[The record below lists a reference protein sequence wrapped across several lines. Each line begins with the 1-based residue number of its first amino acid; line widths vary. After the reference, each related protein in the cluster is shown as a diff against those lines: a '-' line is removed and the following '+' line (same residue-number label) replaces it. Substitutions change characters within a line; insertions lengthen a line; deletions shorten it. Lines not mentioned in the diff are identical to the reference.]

1 MGKKAVPDSKRNIV
15 IKLFDKGFSNRE
27 IQYATGLSEFT
38 VYTIKNLYNLVK
50 EDNWEKA
57 LAYTQKYGVNDV
69 FRWAQ
74 EANGKYLPK
83 EEPVVEDVVDVV
95 EEEPVKE
102 REVEVTVKK
111 IDEDQIAR
119 VMLALGKILDELE
132 SLNHNMEA
140 CVEAWK

>member
-1 MGKKAVPDSKRNIV
+1 MAKKAIPDSKRNVV

-27 IQYATGLSEFT
+27 IQYATGLSEQT
-38 VYTIKNLYNLVK
+38 IYTIKKLYNLVR
-50 EDNWEKA
+50 EDKWEDA
-57 LAYTQKYGVNDV
+57 LAYTQKCGVNDV

-132 SLNHNMEA
+132 SLNKKFER
-140 CVEAWK
+140 AWES